1 MQKSRMI
8 KLNIFVIVAMLFVNI
23 FSSLLGMTT
32 IAFAEETVYSDVME
46 DLQRDETFSIDDY
59 PADSY
64 NNSLQVI
71 QIAESADKELFIY
84 VYQPSGQEGDL
95 RATSIN
101 ISTDNL
107 PTNDDDE
114 LSFMNYS
121 LEYLNSY
128 YTLFKY
134 KVQNFEV
141 SDAETRY
148 YNISSIYRA
157 WDENLDDPTGN
168 DNTISEK
175 AFAVGKF
182 YTLETIDGETV
193 YSCTSQET
201 VEITDKYVGSIRYT
215 NGFVFHVDACDSHY
229 VAFSTDRRI
238 EKLLEADV
246 TYLSQ
251 SFELKGSIGGGMI
264 MSIANETSS
273 DDKYEYGE
281 VEENYVTLRY
291 DEFVEV
297 REGWLVKKEYSWNRI
312 QSIDEFVTNLD
323 EEGIELTETTLDNLE
338 SMQWVLRF
346 AETDYNYSLSVG
358 TPTPTQS
365 ESGTIVTDV
374 TILRLKFE
382 VDGKVYNLGVIDDKT
397 SSDNIPDNDW
407 EGQGNWFVWLIEQI
421 ANWFN
426 SLALILKILVCV
438 VLALLAIVVLYF
450 IFKFF
455 AWLIEGINKLFK
467 K

>member
-1 MQKSRMI
+1 
-8 KLNIFVIVAMLFVNI
+8 
-23 FSSLLGMTT
+23 
-32 IAFAEETVYSDVME
+32 
-46 DLQRDETFSIDDY
+46 
-59 PADSY
+59 
-64 NNSLQVI
+64 
-71 QIAESADKELFIY
+71 
-84 VYQPSGQEGDL
+84 
-95 RATSIN
+95 
-101 ISTDNL
+101 
-107 PTNDDDE
+107 
-114 LSFMNYS
+114 
-121 LEYLNSY
+121 
-128 YTLFKY
+128 
-134 KVQNFEV
+134 
-141 SDAETRY
+141 
-148 YNISSIYRA
+148 
-157 WDENLDDPTGN
+157 
-168 DNTISEK
+168 
-175 AFAVGKF
+175 
-182 YTLETIDGETV
+182 
-193 YSCTSQET
+193 
-201 VEITDKYVGSIRYT
+201 
-215 NGFVFHVDACDSHY
+215 
-229 VAFSTDRRI
+229 
-238 EKLLEADV
+238 
-246 TYLSQ
+246 
-251 SFELKGSIGGGMI
+251 